1 MIESMREPDREYPLS
16 KCIPFHLDPELTS
29 TQQYGTIQR
38 KLDRTIETKIR
49 TESGTVKQLP
59 AVARQLFVF
68 PARGRHRCHFSSRA
82 VSASVEHAHGQTR
95 EKPRGGRSRGHLLP
109 TEDTKHHSILEQNGA
124 RTRRGLGRLGKPTT
138 GALPVD
144 NAATVDP
151 ASRANVV
158 GSDRGPP
165 IRCFKNTCPN
175 NAIIVDII
183 VSYSSQR
190 SLVSDRLENV
200 TQTISRILE
209 GYDIRLRPNFG
220 GEPLFVGMD
229 LTIASFD
236 AISEVNMDYTITMYL
251 NQYWKD
257 ERLAFSTEE
266 EILTLSGD
274 FAEKIWVPDT
284 FFANDKNSFLHDVTE
299 RNKLVRLSGDGTITY
314 GMRFTTTLA
323 CMMDLHYYPL
333 DAQNCTVE
341 IESYGYTVLDV
352 VMYWKETPV
361 RGVEEAELPQ
371 FTIIGYETNDRK
383 EKLAT
388 GIYQRLSLSFRLQ
401 RNIGYFV
408 FQTYLP
414 SILIVMLSWVSFWIN
429 HEATSARVAL
439 GITTVL
445 TMTTISTGVRSSLPR
460 ISYVKAIDIYLVMCF
475 VFVFAALLEYA
486 AVNYTYWGARAKK
499 KTKSKSKDT
508 DDKKALS
515 RSPGSRSL
523 PGEREIIELQD
534 VRMSPIAPIRRRP
547 GTAPPH
553 DPARFPPSFRM
564 ARGPAATAYH
574 STRSAHGLRYRG
586 TTGSKP
592 KMLHALRRGASV
604 IKASMPK
611 IKDVNVI
618 DKYSRVIFPVSFL
631 IFNAIYWVFYV
642 IE

>member
-1 MIESMREPDREYPLS
+1 M
-16 KCIPFHLDPELTS
+16 
-29 TQQYGTIQR
+29 
-38 KLDRTIETKIR
+38 
-49 TESGTVKQLP
+49 
-59 AVARQLFVF
+59 
-68 PARGRHRCHFSSRA
+68 
-82 VSASVEHAHGQTR
+82 
-95 EKPRGGRSRGHLLP
+95 
-109 TEDTKHHSILEQNGA
+109 
-124 RTRRGLGRLGKPTT
+124 
-138 GALPVD
+138 
-144 NAATVDP
+144 
-151 ASRANVV
+151 
-158 GSDRGPP
+158 
-165 IRCFKNTCPN
+165 
-175 NAIIVDII
+175 
-183 VSYSSQR
+183 
-190 SLVSDRLENV
+190 VSDRLENV
-200 TQTISRILE
+200 TQTISRLLE

-220 GEPLFVGMD
+220 GIPLNVEMD

-257 ERLAFSTEE
+257 ERLAFSSNE

-299 RNKLVRLSGDGTITY
+299 RNKLVRLNGDGEITY

-333 DAQNCTVE
+333 DSQNCTVE
-341 IESYGYTVLDV
+341 IESYGYTVMDV
-352 VMYWKETPV
+352 LMHWKDTPV

-383 EKLAT
+383 ERLAT
-388 GIYQRLSLSFRLQ
+388 GTYQRLSLSFKLQ

-499 KTKSKSKDT
+499 KTKKTKEFEKKPSVGTKVADINYQT
-508 DDKKALS
+508 ADD
-515 RSPGSRSL
+515 
-523 PGEREIIELQD
+523 IIELQD
-534 VRMSPIAPIRRRP
+534 VRLSPIASIRNRNNLNANTNLYP
-547 GTAPPH
+547 
-553 DPARFPPSFRM
+553 DFDSSKFPPSFRIS
-564 ARGPAATAYH
+564 RTGGYNFTSRPG
-574 STRSAHGLRYRG
+574 GLRFRG
-586 TTGSKP
+586 NRGNAVHKP
-592 KMLHALRRGASV
+592 RMLHAIKKGANAL
-604 IKASMPK
+604 KNSMPK
-611 IKDVNVI
+611 IKDVNII
-618 DKYSRVIFPVSFL
+618 DKYSRIVFPVAFMM
-631 IFNAIYWVFYV
+631 FNAGYWLFYFF
-642 IE
+642 E

>member
-1 MIESMREPDREYPLS
+1 MWQFLVFFVLNSAPTGDALRSVHQKSM
-16 KCIPFHLDPELTS
+16 
-29 TQQYGTIQR
+29 
-38 KLDRTIETKIR
+38 
-49 TESGTVKQLP
+49 
-59 AVARQLFVF
+59 
-68 PARGRHRCHFSSRA
+68 
-82 VSASVEHAHGQTR
+82 
-95 EKPRGGRSRGHLLP
+95 
-109 TEDTKHHSILEQNGA
+109 
-124 RTRRGLGRLGKPTT
+124 
-138 GALPVD
+138 
-144 NAATVDP
+144 AA
-151 ASRANVV
+151 
-158 GSDRGPP
+158 G
-165 IRCFKNTCPN
+165 
-175 NAIIVDII
+175 
-183 VSYSSQR
+183 
-190 SLVSDRLENV
+190 RLENV

-220 GEPLFVGMD
+220 EPLHVGMD

-257 ERLAFSTEE
+257 ERLAFNAFALWGDNQNSEHAE
-266 EILTLSGD
+266 RDIMIEDDGANDVITLSGD

-299 RNKLVRLSGDGTITY
+299 RNKLVRLAGDGAVTY

-333 DAQNCTVE
+333 DSQNCTVE
-341 IESYGYTVLDV
+341 IESYGYTVSDV
-352 VMYWKETPV
+352 VMYWKTTPI

-388 GIYQRLSLSFRLQ
+388 GIYQRLSLSFKLQ

-499 KTKSKSKDT
+499 KSKTNKDAERKVFGKT
-508 DDKKALS
+508 EKTACSSADD
-515 RSPGSRSL
+515 
-523 PGEREIIELQD
+523 IIELQD
-534 VRMSPIAPIRRRP
+534 IRMSPIASLRNRHYPNSA
-547 GTAPPH
+547 TVTTSDSAV
-553 DPARFPPSFRM
+553 DSTKFPPSFRI
-564 ARGPAATAYH
+564 ARSYGS
-574 STRSAHGLRYRG
+574 STRSGLRYRSARG
-586 TTGSKP
+586 QGRP
-592 KMLHALRRGASV
+592 KMLHAIKRGASV
-604 IKASMPK
+604 IKASIPK

-618 DKYSRVIFPVSFL
+618 DKYSRVIFPVSFAA
-631 IFNAIYWVFYV
+631 FNAGYWIFYV
-642 IE
+642 FE

>member
-1 MIESMREPDREYPLS
+1 MSGGG
-16 KCIPFHLDPELTS
+16 S
-29 TQQYGTIQR
+29 T
-38 KLDRTIETKIR
+38 
-49 TESGTVKQLP
+49 
-59 AVARQLFVF
+59 
-68 PARGRHRCHFSSRA
+68 
-82 VSASVEHAHGQTR
+82 
-95 EKPRGGRSRGHLLP
+95 
-109 TEDTKHHSILEQNGA
+109 
-124 RTRRGLGRLGKPTT
+124 
-138 GALPVD
+138 
-144 NAATVDP
+144 
-151 ASRANVV
+151 
-158 GSDRGPP
+158 
-165 IRCFKNTCPN
+165 
-175 NAIIVDII
+175 
-183 VSYSSQR
+183 
-190 SLVSDRLENV
+190 DRLANV
-200 TQTISRILE
+200 TQTISRLLD

-220 GEPLFVGMD
+220 GDPLYVGMD

-236 AISEVNMDYTITMYL
+236 SISEVNMDYTITMYL

-257 ERLAFSTEE
+257 ERLTFSHDDEV
-266 EILTLSGD
+266 LTLSGD

-299 RNKLVRLSGDGTITY
+299 RNKLVRLNGDGSITY

-333 DAQNCTVE
+333 DSQNCTVE
-341 IESYGYTVLDV
+341 IESYGYTVSDV

-388 GIYQRLSLSFRLQ
+388 GVYQRLSLSFKLQ

-499 KTKSKSKDT
+499 KSKKTKEAEEVTRKSSLSGSK
-508 DDKKALS
+508 
-515 RSPGSRSL
+515 PGQPTVSDGYAGSSGTGQ
-523 PGEREIIELQD
+523 PATSTPDEIIELQD
-534 VRMSPIAPIRRRP
+534 VRLSPIPSIRNRHSSGR
-547 GTAPPH
+547 GLE
-553 DPARFPPSFRM
+553 DPSKFPPSFRISRTSGYSVPSSRSGLRLRG
-564 ARGPAATAYH
+564 ARG
-574 STRSAHGLRYRG
+574 
-586 TTGSKP
+586 GSSNRP
-592 KMLHALRRGASV
+592 KMFHALKKGASAL
-604 IKASMPK
+604 KASMPK

-618 DKYSRVIFPVSFL
+618 DKYSRVVFPISFL
-631 IFNAIYWVFYV
+631 VFNSIYWVFYIV
-642 IE
+642 

>member
-1 MIESMREPDREYPLS
+1 MWQFAVLFLLNSVQQNHALRSVHQKSM
-16 KCIPFHLDPELTS
+16 
-29 TQQYGTIQR
+29 
-38 KLDRTIETKIR
+38 
-49 TESGTVKQLP
+49 
-59 AVARQLFVF
+59 
-68 PARGRHRCHFSSRA
+68 
-82 VSASVEHAHGQTR
+82 
-95 EKPRGGRSRGHLLP
+95 
-109 TEDTKHHSILEQNGA
+109 
-124 RTRRGLGRLGKPTT
+124 
-138 GALPVD
+138 
-144 NAATVDP
+144 AA
-151 ASRANVV
+151 
-158 GSDRGPP
+158 G
-165 IRCFKNTCPN
+165 
-175 NAIIVDII
+175 
-183 VSYSSQR
+183 
-190 SLVSDRLENV
+190 RLENV

-220 GEPLFVGMD
+220 GEPLHVGMD

-257 ERLAFSTEE
+257 ERLAFNAFALWSDNPNEQTG
-266 EILTLSGD
+266 EIMIEDDGANDVITLSGD

-299 RNKLVRLSGDGTITY
+299 RNKLVRLAGDGAVTY

-333 DAQNCTVE
+333 DSQNCTVE
-341 IESYGYTVLDV
+341 IESYGYTVSDV
-352 VMYWKETPV
+352 VMYWKSTPI

-388 GIYQRLSLSFRLQ
+388 GIYQRLSLSFKLQ

-499 KTKSKSKDT
+499 KSKKTKEAERKVFGKTEKASCSS
-508 DDKKALS
+508 DD
-515 RSPGSRSL
+515 
-523 PGEREIIELQD
+523 IIELQD
-534 VRMSPIAPIRRRP
+534 IRLSPIASLRNRHYANTI
-547 GTAPPH
+547 TTSDSVDSAK
-553 DPARFPPSFRM
+553 FPPSFRI
-564 ARGPAATAYH
+564 ARSYGS
-574 STRSAHGLRYRG
+574 STRSGLRYRSTRG
-586 TTGSKP
+586 QCRP
-592 KMLHALRRGASV
+592 KMLHAIKRGASV
-604 IKASMPK
+604 IKASIPK

-618 DKYSRVIFPVSFL
+618 DKYSRVIFPVSFAA
-631 IFNAIYWVFYV
+631 FNAGYWIFYV
-642 IE
+642 LE